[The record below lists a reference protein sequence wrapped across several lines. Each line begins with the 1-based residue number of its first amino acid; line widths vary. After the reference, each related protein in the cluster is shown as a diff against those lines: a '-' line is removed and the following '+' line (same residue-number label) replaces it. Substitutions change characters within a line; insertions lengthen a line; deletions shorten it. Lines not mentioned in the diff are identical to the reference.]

1 MPFALAAVAFF
12 VKSYRNTNI
21 VKIFNITKKNKYDYS
36 KSVYIN
42 KRTKICIICPKHGEF

>member
-1 MPFALAAVAFF
+1 MKKLTQSEFIEKA
-12 VKSYRNTNI
+12 KNI
-21 VKIFNITKKNKYDYS
+21 HQNKYDYS